1 MEIKSWV
8 KYMSKITMIV
18 PVYNG
23 EKVINRCID
32 SILEQSFKSYSIIIV
47 NDGSTDNTKR
57 KLAKYSTNKRIKII
71 NTKNQGV
78 SAARNL
84 ALHYVSSEYVG
95 FIDADDYI
103 ESNYLQDLFNGI
115 TTNKNIDL
123 SVINFNKKNL
133 EGSLLYQSNYT
144 SGIMDAKRF
153 IEYVLRFDGP
163 GGYLWNKLFRRKII
177 CDNFLHFDT
186 ELSIAEDLLFCIEY
200 LKECT
205 TVNIVDRCGYNY
217 IVSQEGITGSGKK
230 KEKKEKFLH
239 NYRLALKKIRNI
251 LDKDYLGARL
261 ECEARIVQVDGT
273 LLRSEHNKKNKV
285 ELRVEIRKYLNSFKK
300 SDIISFKQKIVLIC
314 SVYISYI

>member
-1 MEIKSWV
+1 MEIKSLV

-23 EKVINRCID
+23 EKFINRCID
-32 SILEQSFKSYSIIIV
+32 SILGQSFKSYSIIIV
-47 NDGSTDNTKR
+47 NDGSTDSTKI
-57 KLAKYSTNKRIKII
+57 KLARYSTNKRIRII

-84 ALHYVSSEYVG
+84 ALNFVRSEYIG

-103 ESNYLQDLFNGI
+103 EPNYLQDLFNGI
-115 TTNKNIDL
+115 TTKNNIDL
-123 SVINFNKKNL
+123 SVINFSKQNS
-133 EGSLLYQSNYT
+133 EGNLLYRSHYI
-144 SGIMDAKRF
+144 SGIMNAKSF
-153 IEYVLRFDGP
+153 MEYILRFDGP

-177 CDNFLHFDT
+177 CDNSLRFDT

-200 LKECT
+200 LKACT
-205 TVNIVDRCGYNY
+205 TVKILDTCGYNY

-230 KEKKEKFLH
+230 KEKKEIFLH
-239 NYRLALKKIRNI
+239 NYRLALKKIRDI
-251 LDKDYLGARL
+251 LNKDYLGAL
-261 ECEARIVQVDGT
+261 VECEARIVQVDGS
-273 LLRSEHNKKNKV
+273 LLRSARNKKSKV
-285 ELRVEIRKYLNSFKK
+285 ELRVEIKKYLNSFKK